1 MPDLKQ
7 IQDDALLAIAA
18 GDWIGA
24 ARQYAS
30 LEELAPDAGTW
41 SLRLGECLRQAGQ
54 GDDALAAFTRGVQA
68 YIQRGRPAKAAA
80 FCEHILEIDP
90 HNIAI
95 RAVLAQ
101 LGASRRAA
109 ALPDSAFL
117 PPPPATTA
125 PGDAGPVQGS
135 ERPDL
140 TLLAEDPMAMD
151 DATGAS
157 PANAQPAEI
166 PSEPTTTGKGQ
177 RPRVILP
184 ITPFFSALSEQQVRW
199 VNVRAHLL
207 AVSPGEIL
215 YAAGEPSDALFLVAS
230 GEIAVLLPQEVA
242 RLQRGDFFGEEVVV
256 LPGHSR
262 IATMRAA
269 APSQILVLD
278 GTFINDLVSAAP
290 ALLEVLSSSLRERLI
305 AMLARTSPMLASLP
319 ESDRLALLQRFR
331 FVEVDPEH
339 CICEPGAE
347 GAGLSIL
354 LAGEAD
360 AALDE
365 RLTERLHPGDGFGE
379 IALVTNS
386 AVGVRAIA
394 RVKCFVLH
402 LPKTD
407 FESVRLTWPRVVD
420 YLTALAENRLARLE
434 QAVVEDSPVF
444 QSVPLPPRILVIHAE
459 AETRSAYERA
469 LGEAGFLVDAAGEA
483 ASASDMITN
492 RTYDVVLYNLDSSG
506 QAGADVL
513 RNIRRHDL
521 DVPIILTTR
530 YSAFDHT
537 SATAN
542 YSVVRGFREP
552 LDVADLVRAASR
564 AVHFHRLTR
573 VRREAMTRLNS
584 SGEWMGDRAGL
595 EFHFDRALGCLH
607 VAFQPIVSAVNSSVF
622 AFEALLRSGEEILHS
637 PLAVLRAAERL
648 NRVQDVGRIARDGVA
663 AVLADSAD
671 PPILFVN
678 VHSHDLLDPHLLDP
692 ESRISGFAPRIVLQI
707 TERTPLDELSDLG
720 ARITDLRALGYRF
733 ALDNLG
739 AGHAGVA
746 SLAQLEPE
754 VCKLD
759 ASLIRGIDSDSVRQD
774 LVRAMLAVCRDMNIL
789 TVCEGVAT
797 LPERHA
803 LVQLGADLM
812 QGDLFAKPGPAFP
825 SVDFTTMGSKPLS
838 FANQ

>member
-1 MPDLKQ
+1 MPDLKP
-7 IQDDALLAIAA
+7 IQDEALLAISA

-24 ARQYAS
+24 ANLYVT
-30 LEELAPDAGTW
+30 LEELAPGAGTW

-54 GDDALAAFTRGVQA
+54 GHDAVVALTRGVQA
-68 YIQRGRPAKAAA
+68 YVQRGKQAKAAA
-80 FCEHILEIDP
+80 ICEQILEIDP
-90 HNIAI
+90 HDAQIC
-95 RAVLAQ
+95 AVLER
-101 LGASRRAA
+101 LGDPHRTT
-109 ALPDSAFL
+109 ALPDSAFQ
-117 PPPPATTA
+117 PPAPGATTTV
-125 PGDAGPVQGS
+125 GAGPAQDWGRSNPTVM
-135 ERPDL
+135 
-140 TLLAEDPMAMD
+140 AEDPLAAG
-151 DATGAS
+151 DATAAS
-157 PANAQPAEI
+157 PTDTQPAEI

-177 RPRVILP
+177 RPRVVLP
-184 ITPFFSALSEQQVRW
+184 VTPFFSALSEQQVRW
-199 VNVRAHLL
+199 VNVRARLL
-207 AVSPGEIL
+207 AVGPGEIL

-230 GEIAVLLPQEVA
+230 GEISVLLPQEVA

-256 LPGHSR
+256 LPRHSR

-278 GTFINDLVSAAP
+278 GAFIHELVSAAP

-305 AMLARTSPMLASLP
+305 AMLARTSPVLDSLP
-319 ESDRLALLQRFR
+319 ESERLALLQRFR
-331 FVEVDPEH
+331 FATVDQDQ
-339 CICEPGAE
+339 CIGEPGADS
-347 GAGLSIL
+347 AGLSIL
-354 LAGEAD
+354 LGGEAD
-360 AALDE
+360 ASLDD
-365 RLTERLHPGDGFGE
+365 RLTERLHRGDVFGE
-379 IALVTNS
+379 ISLVTNS
-386 AVGVRAIA
+386 AVGIRVMA
-394 RVKCFVLH
+394 REKCFVLH
-402 LPKTD
+402 LPKAD
-407 FESVRLTWPRVVD
+407 FESVRTTWPRVVD

-444 QSVPLPPRILVIHAE
+444 QSVPLPPRILVIHGE

-469 LGEAGFLVDAAGEA
+469 LGEAGFMIDVAGEA
-483 ASASDMITN
+483 ATATDMITS
-492 RTYDVVLYNLDSSG
+492 RRYDVVLYSLGSLG
-506 QAGADVL
+506 HAGVDLL

-530 YSAFDHT
+530 HSAFDHT

-542 YSVVRGFREP
+542 YSVVRGFHEP
-552 LDVADLVRAASR
+552 FDVADLVRTASR

-584 SGEWMGDRAGL
+584 SGEWMGDRVGL
-595 EFHFDRALGCLH
+595 EFHFGNALGCLH
-607 VAFQPIVSAVNSSVF
+607 IAFQPIVSAVDNIEF
-622 AFEALLRSGEEILHS
+622 AFEALLRSGEELLHS

-648 NRVQDVGRIARDGVA
+648 NRVQDVGRIARDSIA

-671 PPILFVN
+671 PPLLFVN
-678 VHSHDLLDPHLLDP
+678 VHSHDLLDPHLLNP
-692 ESRISGFAPRIVLQI
+692 ASRISSFASRIVLQI
-707 TERTPLDELSDLG
+707 TERTRLDELSDLR
-720 ARITDLRALGYRF
+720 ARVMDLRALGYRF

-774 LVRAMLAVCRDMNIL
+774 LVRGMLAVCRDMNIL
-789 TVCEGVAT
+789 TICEGVET

-825 SVDFTTMGSKPLS
+825 SVDFSTIGHKP
-838 FANQ
+838 

>member
-7 IQDDALLAIAA
+7 IQDDALLAISA

-24 ARQYAS
+24 ANLYAT
-30 LEELAPDAGTW
+30 LEGLAPDAGTW

-54 GDDALAAFTRGVQA
+54 GHDAVAALTRGVQA
-68 YIQRGRPAKAAA
+68 YVELGNPAKATA
-80 FCEHILEIDP
+80 FCEQILEIDP
-90 HNIAI
+90 GNAQI
-95 RAVLAQ
+95 RAVLQRIGVAHP
-101 LGASRRAA
+101 SA

-117 PPPPATTA
+117 PPPPAATVPVGAGQAQPFDRSELTTM
-125 PGDAGPVQGS
+125 
-135 ERPDL
+135 
-140 TLLAEDPMAMD
+140 AEDPLAAG

-157 PANAQPAEI
+157 EADDLPAER
-166 PSEPTTTGKGQ
+166 PSETTTAGKGQ
-177 RPRVILP
+177 RPRVVLP
-184 ITPFFSALSEQQVRW
+184 VTPFFSALSAQQVRS
-199 VNVRAHLL
+199 VNARAQLL

-215 YAAGEPSDALFLVAS
+215 YAAGEPSDALFVVAS

-269 APSQILVLD
+269 APSQVLMLD
-278 GTFINDLVSAAP
+278 GSFINELVSAAP
-290 ALLEVLSSSLRERLI
+290 ALLEVLSSGLRERLI
-305 AMLARTSPMLASLP
+305 SMLARTNPMLDSLI
-319 ESDRLALLQRFR
+319 ESDRRALLQRFR
-331 FVEVDPEH
+331 FVAVGKDL
-339 CICEPGAE
+339 CIREPGAE
-347 GAGLSIL
+347 SAGLSIL

-360 AALDE
+360 AALDN
-365 RLTERLHPGDGFGE
+365 RLTERLHPGDVFGE
-379 IALVTNS
+379 ISLVTES
-386 AVGVRAIA
+386 AVDI
-394 RVKCFVLH
+394 RVKARMECFVLH
-402 LPKTD
+402 LPKAD
-407 FESVRLTWPRVVD
+407 FESVRMTWPRVVD
-420 YLTALAENRLARLE
+420 YLTALAEHRLSRLE

-444 QSVPLPPRILVIHAE
+444 QSVPLPPRILVIHSE
-459 AETRSAYERA
+459 AETRIAYERA

-483 ASASDMITN
+483 ASATDMITS
-492 RTYDVVLYNLDSSG
+492 RSYDVVLYNLDS
-506 QAGADVL
+506 AGDAGVDLL

-530 YSAFDHT
+530 HSAFDHT

-542 YSVVRGFREP
+542 YSVVRGFSEP
-552 LDVADLVRAASR
+552 LDIASLVRVASR

-595 EFHFDRALGCLH
+595 EFHFGRALGCLH
-607 VAFQPIVSAVNSSVF
+607 TVFQPIVSAVDSAVF
-622 AFEALLRSGEEILHS
+622 AFEALLRSGEELLHS

-648 NRVQDVGRIARDGVA
+648 NRVQDVGRIARDSIA
-663 AVLADSAD
+663 AVLVGLAD
-671 PPILFVN
+671 PPILFDN
-678 VHSHDLLDPHLLDP
+678 VHSHDLLDPHLLEP
-692 ESRISGFAPRIVLQI
+692 ESRISGFARRIVLQI
-707 TERTPLDELSDLG
+707 TERTPLDELDNLG
-720 ARITDLRALGYRF
+720 ARIKDLRAIGYRF

-739 AGHAGVA
+739 SGHAGVA

-759 ASLIRGIDSDSVRQD
+759 ATLIRGIDSDSVRQD
-774 LVRAMLAVCRDMNIL
+774 LVRAMLAVCREMNIL

-797 LPERHA
+797 APERRA

-825 SVDFTTMGSKPLS
+825 SVDFSTIGRKP
-838 FANQ
+838 